1 MKKAGV
7 IMIIGSLL
15 LLGLFKFPL
24 WNIMLGAPQYPDP
37 LGMDI
42 YIEGIQG
49 VKEFDIQN
57 IDGLNHYIG
66 MKTIPK
72 AEDMWEFDIFPMVIG
87 IMAALGVLVGILGFF
102 GKVNYKWFLGWFI
115 LMSVLGI
122 MGMYDFNAWLV
133 EYGTDLD
140 PKAIMKLLNP
150 DGTPMT
156 YKPPLIGYQK
166 MLNFDVDSWPAAGA
180 YLMALGM
187 SLTVV
192 AFFVGKMEWKK
203 VKIKKNNSSKLKTV
217 TA

>member
-1 MKKAGV
+1 
-7 IMIIGSLL
+7 MIIGSLL

>member
-1 MKKAGV
+1 MKKAGL

-37 LGMDI
+37 LGMNI
-42 YIEGIQG
+42 YIQGIEG
-49 VKEFDIQN
+49 VEEFDIQN

-72 AEDMWEFDIFPMVIG
+72 AEDMWEFSVFPKVIG
-87 IMAALGVLVGILGFF
+87 GMVALGVIIGLLGFF
-102 GKVNYKWFLGWFI
+102 GKVSYKWFLGWFV

-122 MGMYDFNAWLV
+122 LGMYDFNLWLI

-140 PKAIMKLLNP
+140 PKAIMKLENL

-156 YKPPLIGYQK
+156 YKPPLLGYQK
-166 MLNFDVDSWPAAGA
+166 MLNFDVDSWPATGA
-180 YLMALGM
+180 YMIFTGM
-187 SLTVV
+187 MLTLV
-192 AFFVGKMEWKK
+192 AFFVGKRE
-203 VKIKKNNSSKLKTV
+203 SKTN
-217 TA
+217 